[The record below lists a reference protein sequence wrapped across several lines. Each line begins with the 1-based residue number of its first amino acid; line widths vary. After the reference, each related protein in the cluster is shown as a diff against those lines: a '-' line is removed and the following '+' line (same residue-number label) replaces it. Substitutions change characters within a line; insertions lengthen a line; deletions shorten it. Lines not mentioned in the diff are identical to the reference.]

1 MHTRRPRAHQSQSV
15 SIPGAHRKNE
25 TQMFSDHD
33 ETSFVWNMEFSL
45 ENLRGVF
52 FRKLTR
58 DKMLALHS
66 KTKELE
72 TSP

>member
-1 MHTRRPRAHQSQSV
+1 
-15 SIPGAHRKNE
+15 
-25 TQMFSDHD
+25 MFSDHD